1 MIAKRLSIDT
11 RGIDLAPE
19 QQIWQKIMVLNASME
34 AASQR
39 NSAALLPAE

>member
-1 MIAKRLSIDT
+1 LTSLLSNK
-11 RGIDLAPE
+11 
-19 QQIWQKIMVLNASME
+19 IWQKIMVLNASME